1 MPVIHRGRLGAAAI
15 ALLTSA
21 VVLTAAVV
29 GSSTTGAAAPSAVDA
44 RAATAADVVDL
55 LPLQTSAD
63 HRIVDTAGRDVILRG
78 ANVNSLGEYWQGVP
92 GIPTTI
98 AMTGADWDAMASR
111 GFSVIRL
118 LVTWS
123 RVEPTRGVIDQG
135 YLDQVDGYVRAAAAR
150 GIYSVID
157 MHQDA
162 YSAFIS
168 TTDPASCPAGTGPA
182 KGWDGA
188 PAWAVIT
195 DGLSTCTPGERNASP
210 AVNRAWNNFY
220 DDTDGIRTEFAAMWG
235 AVASRF
241 AGRPEVAGYDV
252 LNEPEVSRPSAD
264 LTPRYEDLLA
274 ESITAIR
281 NAEAGADFDHLIF
294 IEPGIPAASLAN
306 GLLIPDPVRAG
317 VSTDNLVSS
326 VHNYAESIVAG
337 FTIEQFNDLI
347 LTISTSMGVPTWG
360 GEYGFWDTNPATLA
374 KVARYAVDED
384 RHALG
389 GAWWQ
394 WRQSC
399 GDPHAVQWVAGVVEA
414 PHEVSTHLNRLGC
427 PGNVDLGPTEQFLSV
442 LSRAYPRATPGRI
455 TSLTS
460 DPTTGRFDLA
470 ANAPEAGGTLVVWT
484 PTVDGPDHRV
494 TVEGLGHVV
503 EHQVPGGRLITARV
517 QAAGAYAL
525 HIAPDAVPARPGRPV
540 TSAPR
545 ARPVGGSP
553 NYTG

>member
-1 MPVIHRGRLGAAAI
+1 M
-15 ALLTSA
+15 
-21 VVLTAAVV
+21 
-29 GSSTTGAAAPSAVDA
+29 
-44 RAATAADVVDL
+44 
-55 LPLQTSAD
+55 
-63 HRIVDTAGRDVILRG
+63 
-78 ANVNSLGEYWQGVP
+78 
-92 GIPTTI
+92 
-98 AMTGADWDAMASR
+98 
-111 GFSVIRL
+111 
-118 LVTWS
+118 
-123 RVEPTRGVIDQG
+123 IDQG

-210 AVNRAWNNFY
+210 AVNRAWN
-220 DDTDGIRTEFAAMWG
+220 
-235 AVASRF
+235 
-241 AGRPEVAGYDV
+241 
-252 LNEPEVSRPSAD
+252 NEPEVSRPSAD

-360 GEYGFWDTNPATLA
+360 GVYGFWDTNPATLA
-374 KVARYAVDED
+374 KVG
-384 RHALG
+384 L
-389 GAWWQ
+389 
-394 WRQSC
+394 
-399 GDPHAVQWVAGVVEA
+399 VA
-414 PHEVSTHLNRLGC
+414 P
-427 PGNVDLGPTEQFLSV
+427 
-442 LSRAYPRATPGRI
+442 
-455 TSLTS
+455 
-460 DPTTGRFDLA
+460 
-470 ANAPEAGGTLVVWT
+470 
-484 PTVDGPDHRV
+484 
-494 TVEGLGHVV
+494 
-503 EHQVPGGRLITARV
+503 
-517 QAAGAYAL
+517 
-525 HIAPDAVPARPGRPV
+525 
-540 TSAPR
+540 
-545 ARPVGGSP
+545 
-553 NYTG
+553 